1 MAVKIPPP
9 GALILLLF
17 LGGAFIHFLRAGA
30 LVLYSRDM
38 SDERGAVI
46 AEIIFLIGGT
56 GTVWWLG
63 LFYVPIH
70 LVNGIVAAGLLTAS
84 IALYE
89 WARHTI
95 RGRRF
100 GVALGD
106 HVPEELCESGPYRL
120 IRHPLY
126 LAYLVAYL
134 AAFVAI
140 PHWITLG
147 TLAAA
152 VTLFTYAARSDEST
166 IATSPL
172 ASAYADYRKRAS
184 MFWPKVSP
192 AVPGKST
199 P

>member
-1 MAVKIPPP
+1 MRIPPVP
-9 GALILLLF
+9 QLVLLLF
-17 LGGAFIHFLRAGA
+17 LGGVFIHFLRAGA
-30 LVLYSRDM
+30 LVFYSRDM
-38 SDERGAVI
+38 SDEKGALI
-46 AEIIFLIGGT
+46 AEIAFLLGGT

-63 LFYVPIH
+63 LFYVQIR
-70 LVNGIVAAGLLTAS
+70 LANGIAAVALLAIS
-84 IALYE
+84 ITLYE
-89 WARHTI
+89 WARHAI

-134 AAFVAI
+134 AALVAI

-152 VTLFTYAARSDEST
+152 VALFTYAARSDEAT
-166 IATSPL
+166 IATSAL
-172 ASAYADYRKRAS
+172 ATDYAAYRQRAG
-184 MFWPKVSP
+184 MFWPKISS
-192 AVPGKST
+192 AAPGRST

>member
-1 MAVKIPPP
+1 
-9 GALILLLF
+9 
-17 LGGAFIHFLRAGA
+17 
-30 LVLYSRDM
+30 M
-38 SDERGAVI
+38 SDERGALI
-46 AEIIFLIGGT
+46 AEVAFLIGGT

-63 LFYVPIH
+63 LFHVPIR
-70 LVNGIVAAGLLTAS
+70 LLNGIVAIALLAAS

-126 LAYLVAYL
+126 LAYLIAYL
-134 AAFVAI
+134 AAFVAL
-140 PHWITLG
+140 PHWITLLSLG
-147 TLAAA
+147 ANLM
-152 VTLFTYAARSDEST
+152 LFTIAARSDEAS
-166 IATSPL
+166 IATSAL
-172 ASAYADYRKRAS
+172 AADYAGYRKRAGL
-184 MFWPKVSP
+184 FWPKFSP
-192 AVPGKST
+192 ATPGRST